1 VATTRV
7 ILLRDEPAS
16 LRVVSSAKKRTR
28 VPMGHGA
35 KLIRCGF
42 AAGHTGRLAIT
53 MAGRAKLEIEIARA
67 SWRSVLN

>member
-1 VATTRV
+1 
-7 ILLRDEPAS
+7 
-16 LRVVSSAKKRTR
+16 
-28 VPMGHGA
+28 MGHGA

-42 AAGHTGRLAIT
+42 AAGHTGKLAIT